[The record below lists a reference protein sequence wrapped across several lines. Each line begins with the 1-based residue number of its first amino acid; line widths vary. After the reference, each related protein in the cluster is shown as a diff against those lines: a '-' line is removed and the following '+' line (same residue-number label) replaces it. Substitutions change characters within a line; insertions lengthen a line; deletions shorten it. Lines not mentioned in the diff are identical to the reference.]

1 MSAYAVP
8 VRTLM
13 AKLVLLVAVLLMP
26 LAMASCDGECITPGN
41 GLRNCDGSL
50 RGPAPARPVEPRY
63 FRVHNG
69 MCDFFS
75 SNRHCRYGAHR
86 HGGIAGATRHHSPL
100 AGTPPGNCN
109 ATSSCHRS
117 DRDLLIR
124 HDQPRPRCSR
134 LTGAGEII
142 LKYHLLV
149 AASVLA
155 PASPG
160 TPAAAQHMHMPGM
173 PMPVLEKPT
182 PKKKQG
188 VRQSAAKK
196 RPASKTKSLSGGGI
210 APTTTAGTSPEGMS
224 MPMEN
229 GATKSSAEPT
239 RVDHS
244 QTGVM
249 PGMQHGEHAHQRCP

>member
-1 MSAYAVP
+1 M
-8 VRTLM
+8 
-13 AKLVLLVAVLLMP
+13 
-26 LAMASCDGECITPGN
+26 
-41 GLRNCDGSL
+41 
-50 RGPAPARPVEPRY
+50 
-63 FRVHNG
+63 
-69 MCDFFS
+69 
-75 SNRHCRYGAHR
+75 
-86 HGGIAGATRHHSPL
+86 
-100 AGTPPGNCN
+100 
-109 ATSSCHRS
+109 
-117 DRDLLIR
+117 
-124 HDQPRPRCSR
+124 
-134 LTGAGEII
+134 
-142 LKYHLLV
+142 KYHLLV

-210 APTTTAGTSPEGMS
+210 APTATAGTSPEGMS

-249 PGMQHGEHAHQRCP
+249 PGMQHGEVPMSGALGTYPMTRESSGTAWQPDASEHMGLMAMTGGWTLMGHGILNLVYDHQSEARGQNKAFASGMLMGMARRPLGNGTLQLSADAQPRSADGQPAAIRCCSPAGRPRTATTG